1 MAELTQKERL
11 QPSLLDRLTDDEPD
25 KLNETRE
32 QRVLSLRKL
41 RVCVLRDLAWLLNT
55 SKLESVQ
62 NFAASPLAAHSV
74 INYGIPDLAGTTLS
88 SAKIVDIEQ
97 QVKQAIW
104 DFEPRILHDS
114 VRVKVSVSEQ
124 QMNHNAMAF
133 DIEGDLWAQPLPLH
147 LYLRTELD
155 LETGNM
161 EITDKGG

>member
-25 KLNETRE
+25 KLHEARE
-32 QRVLSLRKL
+32 QRVLSLSKL

-55 SKLESVQ
+55 SKLEAVQ
-62 NFAASPLAAHSV
+62 SFASSPLAAHSV

-88 SAKIVDIEQ
+88 SANVADIEQ

-104 DFEPRILHDS
+104 DFEPRMLRDS